1 MTSPD
6 RSPVEDTPTRRADVE
21 WVELDG
27 EAVVYDPRA
36 HAMHRLNLS
45 AAAVWAACDGTASTD
60 RIIDAFESMFAEP
73 RGAIATDVRA
83 IIEQFRRLSLLTES
97 PVEDEYGR

>member
-1 MTSPD
+1 VTSTD
-6 RSPVEDTPTRRADVE
+6 RSPVENTPTRRTDVE

-36 HAMHRLNLS
+36 EALHRLNVS
-45 AAAVWAACDGTASTD
+45 AAAVWEACDGTASTD
-60 RIIDAFESMFAEP
+60 RIIGAFEEMFAEP
-73 RGAIATDVRA
+73 PAIASDVRA
-83 IIEQFRRLSLLTES
+83 IIDRFRRLGLLKES

>member
-1 MTSPD
+1 MG
-6 RSPVEDTPTRRADVE
+6 RGRRE
-21 WVELDG
+21 PSQLG
-27 EAVVYDPRA
+27 RRYRP
-36 HAMHRLNLS
+36 
-45 AAAVWAACDGTASTD
+45 ACDGTASTD